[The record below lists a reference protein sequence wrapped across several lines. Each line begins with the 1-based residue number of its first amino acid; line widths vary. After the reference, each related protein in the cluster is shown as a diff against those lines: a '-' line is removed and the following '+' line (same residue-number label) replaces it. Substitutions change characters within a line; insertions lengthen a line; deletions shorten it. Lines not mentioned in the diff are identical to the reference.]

1 MDTIKLSIVTPNGEI
16 FSGDVKTVTLPGKE
30 GEFGVLPNHASLV
43 SALTVGVIEI
53 EKKNATK
60 EIIAINWGHV
70 KVSEKAVD
78 ILVDGAVSLSTD
90 SSSDISAKLEEAKK
104 IDETVENKYIDNNI
118 NYKPIISG
126 EEAFKEIMKDIH
138 KMESEK

>member
-30 GEFGVLPNHASLV
+30 GEFGVLPKHASLV

-53 EKKNATK
+53 EKKDATK
-60 EIIAINWGHV
+60 DIIAINWGHV
-70 KVSEKAVD
+70 RVSEDFVD
-78 ILVDGAVSLSTD
+78 ILVDGAVSLSSSH

-104 IDETVENKYIDNNI
+104 LVNSVKDANVSMASVEAKIT
-118 NYKPIISG
+118 SF
-126 EEAFKEIMKDIH
+126 A
-138 KMESEK
+138 